1 MLDEHRLPQQS
12 QNTQEDNGGELFD
25 FPIDEHLALRL
36 QLAGEWPIGKDESSG
51 TTHGFGEHAGHD
63 IYSTHRTII
72 TGILPMI
79 E

>member
-12 QNTQEDNGGELFD
+12 QNTQEDNAGELLD
-25 FPIDEHLALRL
+25 FAIDEQLALRL
-36 QLAGEWPIGKDESSG
+36 QLPGEWPIGKHESSG

-63 IYSTHRTII
+63 IYSTERTII
-72 TGILPMI
+72 TCILPMI